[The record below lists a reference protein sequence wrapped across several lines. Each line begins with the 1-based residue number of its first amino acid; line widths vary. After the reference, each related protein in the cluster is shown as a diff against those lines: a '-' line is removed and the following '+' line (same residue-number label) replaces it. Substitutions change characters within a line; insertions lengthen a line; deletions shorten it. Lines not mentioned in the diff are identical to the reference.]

1 MARPDTGQVVAWYV
15 CTVVACVFLVARLA
29 VRWRLLKRLYIDDVF
44 VALAALCLIGDLAI
58 QHYMFNQGG
67 LTPFP
72 LEIHCAGVNIGTG
85 MSDMAHASTENA
97 IRMMKRLRTA
107 LLQMIIPGST
117 LYVTSLWL
125 IKASMVIFYK
135 RLADRTKY
143 QTIYNITLAVLGAT
157 WLVLFLDIVLKCY
170 PPNRQWKGLT
180 DPTLACPEKPTTV
193 NYWLTILFNIFSDV
207 FIICLPI
214 SQVARLKMPSRQ
226 KWGVISVFLL
236 GGLVVITSIIRAI
249 YSHRNEQMITCT
261 VSMIETAIAIIASC
275 LPVLR
280 TLVFGSHSRTGTYSS
295 NKRRGY
301 ELSSSGGLHSNS
313 ANVNS
318 KHRTTVSVSLSRSQT
333 VISTPGLSGTFG
345 ARSGTRL
352 GSQDERD
359 HETEFSRHESE
370 DELVEKPVNMG
381 PGIAVRHEYFV
392 HEDGQSLHAR

>member
-58 QHYMFNQGG
+58 QHYMFNQG
-67 LTPFP
+67 
-72 LEIHCAGVNIGTG
+72 

-97 IRMMKRLRTA
+97 IRMMK
-107 LLQMIIPGST
+107 MIIPGST

>member
-29 VRWRLLKRLYIDDVF
+29 VRWRLLKRLYIDDIF
-44 VALAALCLIGDLAI
+44 VALAALCLIGDLVI
-58 QHYMFNQGG
+58 QHYMFNQ
-67 LTPFP
+67 
-72 LEIHCAGVNIGTG
+72 G

-97 IRMMKRLRTA
+97 IRMMK
-107 LLQMIIPGST
+107 MIIPGST

-295 NKRRGY
+295 NKRHGY
-301 ELSSSGGLHSNS
+301 ELSSSGLHSNS
-313 ANVNS
+313 ANMNS
-318 KHRTTVSVSLSRSQT
+318 KHRTAVSVSLSRSQT
-333 VISTPGLSGTFG
+333 IIGPPGLSGTFG

-352 GSQDERD
+352 GNHDERE

-370 DELVEKPVNMG
+370 DELVETPVNMG
-381 PGIAVRHEYFV
+381 PGIAVRHDYFV

>member
-15 CTVVACVFLVARLA
+15 CTVVACVFLVARLV
-29 VRWRLLKRLYIDDVF
+29 VRWRLLKRLYLDDIF

-58 QHYMFNQGG
+58 QHYMFNQG
-67 LTPFP
+67 
-72 LEIHCAGVNIGTG
+72 
-85 MSDMAHASTENA
+85 MSDMAHATTQNA
-97 IRMMKRLRTA
+97 INMMK
-107 LLQMIIPGST
+107 MIIPGST

-125 IKASMVIFYK
+125 IKASMVVFYK

-143 QTIYNITLAVLGAT
+143 QTIYNITLAILGAT
-157 WLVLFLDIVLKCY
+157 WLVLFFDIVLKCY

-180 DPTLACPEKPTTV
+180 DPALACPEQPATV

-214 SQVARLKMPSRQ
+214 SQVARLKMPPRQ

-236 GGLVVITSIIRAI
+236 GSLVVITSIIRAI

-280 TLVFGSHSRTGTYSS
+280 TLVFGSHSRTGTYST

-318 KHRTTVSVSLSRSQT
+318 KHRTTVSVSHSQSQT
-333 VISTPGLSGTFG
+333 VVGSPGLNGFG
-345 ARSGTRL
+345 GRGGSRL
-352 GSQDERD
+352 GSRDEHD
-359 HETEFSRHESE
+359 NEISRHESE
-370 DELVEKPVNMG
+370 DELVETPANMG

-392 HEDGQSLHAR
+392 HEDAQSFRAR

>member
-29 VRWRLLKRLYIDDVF
+29 VRWRLLNRLYLDDIF
-44 VALAALCLIGDLAI
+44 VTLAALCLIGDLAI
-58 QHYMFNQGG
+58 QHYMFNQG
-67 LTPFP
+67 
-72 LEIHCAGVNIGTG
+72 
-85 MSDMAHASTENA
+85 MSDMAHASTENM
-97 IRMMKRLRTA
+97 INMMK
-107 LLQMIIPGST
+107 MIIPGST

-125 IKASMVIFYK
+125 IKAGMVIFYK

-143 QTIYNITLAVLGAT
+143 QTIYNITLALLGAA

-180 DPTLACPEKPTTV
+180 DPTLACPEQPTTV

-214 SQVARLKMPSRQ
+214 SQVARLKMAPRQ

-236 GGLVVITSIIRAI
+236 GGLVVIASIIRAI

-280 TLVFGSHSRTGTYSS
+280 TLVFASHSRTGTYST

-301 ELSSSGGLHSNS
+301 ELSSSGALHSNG

-318 KHRTTVSVSLSRSQT
+318 KHRTNVSVSLSQSQT
-333 VISTPGLSGTFG
+333 AIGSPGLSGTFG
-345 ARSGTRL
+345 GRVASRL
-352 GSQDERD
+352 GSQDERE
-359 HETEFSRHESE
+359 HEAEFSRHESE
-370 DELVEKPVNMG
+370 DELVETPASMG

-392 HEDGQSLHAR
+392 HEDAQSFHAR

>member
-15 CTVVACVFLVARLA
+15 CTVVACVFLIARLA
-29 VRWRLLKRLYIDDVF
+29 VRWRLLKRLYIDDIF

-58 QHYMFNQGG
+58 QHYMFNQG
-67 LTPFP
+67 
-72 LEIHCAGVNIGTG
+72 

-97 IRMMKRLRTA
+97 VRMMK
-107 LLQMIIPGST
+107 MIIPGST

-193 NYWLTILFNIFSDV
+193 NYWLTILFNIFTDV

-301 ELSSSGGLHSNS
+301 ELSSSGVLHSNS

-318 KHRTTVSVSLSRSQT
+318 KHRTTVSVSLSQSQT
-333 VISTPGLSGTFG
+333 VIGSPGLTGTFG
-345 ARSGTRL
+345 ARGGTRL
-352 GSQDERD
+352 GSQDERE

-370 DELVEKPVNMG
+370 DELVETPVNMG